1 MNNTSTNLSSEE
13 LSQIELI
20 RDYWNKNPHEY
31 QVSKSPPG
39 TIDFFLDVESYHNR
53 KFGYLKKFIDYDSL
67 DGKKV
72 LDLGCGVGTDLVHF
86 AKAGA
91 IVTGVDIS
99 DLAVE
104 MSKRNLEV
112 RNLKAE
118 VIRKDG
124 ENLNYK
130 DNSFDLVVAI
140 STLSYTQ
147 NPERM
152 IHEIQRVLR
161 KRSKAYLTVYNSNSW
176 LNILY
181 KVFNNKPPRE
191 EAPVFNQYSIKQFEE
206 LLNCFSDI
214 EITTDRFPFKTD
226 KDNKIST
233 VLYNNL
239 FVATFNLIPKKVLK
253 SYGHHI
259 IAKVVK

>member
-1 MNNTSTNLSSEE
+1 MNRDSNNLSSEE

-20 RDYWNKNPHEY
+20 RDYWNKNQHEY

-39 TIDFFLDVESYHNR
+39 TIDYFLDLESFHTQ
-53 KFGYLKKFIDYDSL
+53 KFGYLNKIIDYDSL

-72 LDLGCGVGTDLVHF
+72 LDIGSGTGSVLVHF

-99 DLAVE
+99 DFAVE
-104 MSKRNLEV
+104 MSRKNLEIH
-112 RNLKAE
+112 NLK
-118 VIRKDG
+118 G
-124 ENLNYK
+124 EILQNNGETLNYK
-130 DNSFDLVVAI
+130 DNRFDLVVAI
-140 STLSYTQ
+140 STLSYTP

-152 IHEIQRVLR
+152 VQEIHRVLK
-161 KRSKAYLTVYNSNSW
+161 KRSKAYLAVYNSNSW

-181 KVFNNKPPRE
+181 KVFNTKSPRE
-191 EAPVFNQYSIKQFEE
+191 DAPAFNQYSIKQFEE

-226 KDNKIST
+226 RKNNVLT
-233 VLYNNL
+233 VLYNTL
-239 FVATFNLIPKKVLK
+239 FVPAFNLIPKKILK

-259 IAKVVK
+259 IVKVVK